1 MSLEVSVYTIDED
14 GQRRTVRGLDL
25 MKIQKEWL
33 AQEVSSEEITL
44 RFRQLLAENEVWRN
58 LAGPEVWRTTVYGSD
73 EARSLGLTLLPSL
86 SHSNIDVQGE
96 DLDRLGKEIN
106 LLIQNVALF
115 AAIPPPLVRALENES
130 DEILARFTNIAN
142 AVIEAK
148 ELNGGVNIS

>member
-1 MSLEVSVYTIDED
+1 MSLSVTIYTFDEE
-14 GQRRTVRGLDL
+14 GKRHRVRE
-25 MKIQKEWL
+25 INWRNIHKEWQGRKL
-33 AQEVSSEEITL
+33 LPEEIS
-44 RFRQLLAENEVWRN
+44 RESRRLLAESESWRTV
-58 LAGPEVWRTTVYGSD
+58 AGPEVWRTTVYGSD

-86 SHSNIDVQGE
+86 SHSNINVQGE

-142 AVIEAK
+142 AVTEAK
-148 ELNGGVNIS
+148 ELKGGVEID